1 MDAKDNTRSLECLR
15 LSQPLPSDALKHQF
29 CCELF
34 RVDIGFEEFK
44 KTDNGFQAFFNR
56 YENLPQL
63 ATDRFRAIC
72 DCTYSQLLHIA
83 DMIRNSDKTR
93 ANLKPAIFA
102 YMNAEVFTG
111 KTHYDAVN
119 IIMDLAAS
127 LLSLMVIGDSRGSI
141 SLDDEIA
148 WEDNKKLKCG
158 IDHDQ
163 QSLIAS
169 VFSSPR
175 SADIVKLP
183 QSFTAANLEKKA
195 GIQIRWTNNLA
206 DHLLLRNDDT
216 KLMLFHHVSALSWYP
231 WANNVLPLELP
242 FETIRTIS
250 LLIPPSLGEADSWF
264 RQEQQKNHLDA
275 QAGLCHRLNSSERQI
290 DKFHYWRER
299 LVLLK
304 RTYDDAEPKNLKQLW
319 FDDRKKTQWFTFW
332 VAVLVFILTVFF
344 GVIQTVASVVQAW
357 ASVKGLRPHR

>member
-1 MDAKDNTRSLECLR
+1 MDVKDDTGSLECLG
-15 LSQPLPSDALKHQF
+15 LSQPLESIALKHQF
-29 CCELF
+29 CCKLF
-34 RVDIGFEEFK
+34 RVNIGFIEFK
-44 KTDNGFQAFFNR
+44 NTDDGFQAFFNR
-56 YENLPQL
+56 YETLRRL
-63 ATDRFRAIC
+63 AINRSRVIC

-83 DMIRNSDKTR
+83 DMIRKSDETR

-102 YMNAEVFTG
+102 YMNPETVTG
-111 KTHYDAVN
+111 ETSYDAVT

-127 LLSLMVIGDSRGSI
+127 MLSLMVIGDSRGGI
-141 SLDDEIA
+141 SYDEEIA

-163 QSLIAS
+163 QSLIAT
-169 VFSSPR
+169 VFSTRP

-183 QSFTAANLEKKA
+183 QSFTAANLEKIA

-206 DHLLLRNDDT
+206 DHLLLRDDDT
-216 KLMLFHHVSALSWYP
+216 KLMLFHQVSALSWYP
-231 WANNVLPLELP
+231 WADDVLPLELP

-250 LLIPPSLGEADSWF
+250 LLIPPSLGEPNPWF
-264 RQEQQKNHLDA
+264 RQEQQKHRLDA

-332 VAVLVFILTVFF
+332 VAVLVFIMTISF
-344 GVIQTVASVVQAW
+344 GVIQSVASVVQAW
-357 ASVKGLRPHR
+357 ASVKALRTQG